1 MKKKVVLVFAIFL
14 SFSAFSQSLV
24 DFTATDFTITDIDG
38 NEHNLYSI
46 LDEGK
51 PVLLDLFAVWCPP
64 CWSFAQSGALE
75 DFNAAYGSEGNNTAF
90 TIAVESDIRTDVSAL
105 SGSGNSVGDWTSI
118 INYPLANAVDAF
130 IARAYRLTY
139 YPTIYLIRPDRTVI
153 NIGQGPSGEF
163 TYWTVEALAEEVF
176 GNSSSQSVEGCTD
189 ITASNYIA
197 LATVDDNSCIYFCN
211 DSVYEYFGG
220 VTGSNMIVMMTGDF
234 MNSLNVQNED
244 AYIAAV
250 RPNGMVVG
258 SSRVFDMPSQSLAVW
273 GDDIGEWSPDINGA
287 LFGETISLYLVDG
300 AKIYSLTEQLT
311 FVAQGSSVI
320 MNEDTPLLLCI
331 AGHTLGCTDP
341 EALNYDSAAN
351 MDDGSCEYEQV
362 LSLPEAWSIFST
374 YLLAENMDVED
385 VLSPI
390 TDDVIIAK
398 NYQGLA
404 YIPEWGYNG
413 IGDLQVGQGYQI
425 KLTDVNEITI
435 EGLYMKPE
443 ANPIE
448 LSVGWNTIGYL
459 RLEGADA
466 ALVLEGINS
475 NGNLLFAK
483 DYNGNVYLP
492 EFDYNGIGD
501 MFPGQGYRLK
511 INNADELQY
520 LSNDESYRTSSVEV
534 SENNVSHF
542 PKVAATGNN
551 MTVVIEDAAWDVL
564 PKEGAEIAA
573 FDNAGN
579 IIGSAIYS
587 SPVTVLTVW
596 GDDATTL
603 SKEGVDVS
611 EKVSFKVWS
620 SDEVRDFKV
629 KEWAEGSSF
638 YRVDAIN
645 RVSSIEMYPMVA
657 DMDMN
662 MNPGDRVLVKLVNVL
677 GQEVNLDN
685 ELSKREVLFN
695 VYDDGT
701 VDKVLK

>member
-1 MKKKVVLVFAIFL
+1 MKNKVVLVFAIFL

-24 DFTATDFTITDIDG
+24 DFTAPDFTITDIDG

-51 PVLLDLFAVWCPP
+51 PVLLDLFAVWCGP
-64 CWSFAQSGALE
+64 CWNFAQSGALE
-75 DFNAAYGSEGNNTAF
+75 DFNAAYGPEGNNTAF
-90 TIAVESDIRTDVSAL
+90 TLAVESDIRTDVSAL

-130 IARAYRLTY
+130 ISRAYRLTY

-176 GNSSSQSVEGCTD
+176 GNSSSQSVDGCTD
-189 ITASNYIA
+189 IIASNYNA
-197 LATVDDNSCIYFCN
+197 LATVDDNSCIYSCN
-211 DSVYEYFGG
+211 VSAYEYFGG

-300 AKIYSLTEQLT
+300 SKIYSLTEQLT
-311 FVAQGSSVI
+311 FVAQGTSVI
-320 MNEDTPLLLCI
+320 MNEDTPLLLCV

-341 EALNYDSAAN
+341 EALNYDAAVN

-362 LSLPEAWSIFST
+362 LSLPESWSIFSIN
-374 YLLAENMDVED
+374 LLAENMNIADI
-385 VLSPI
+385 LSPI
-390 TDDVIIAK
+390 EDDVIMVK
-398 NYQGLA
+398 NHEGMA

-413 IGDLQVGQGYQI
+413 IVDLQVGQGYQI
-425 KLTDVNEITI
+425 KLANVNEITI

-443 ANPIE
+443 ENPIE
-448 LSVGWNTIGYL
+448 LTSGWNMIGYL
-459 RLEGADA
+459 RLEGADVV
-466 ALVLEGINS
+466 LVFEEIS
-475 NGNLLFAK
+475 STGNLVIVK
-483 DYNGNVYLP
+483 DYNGNAYLP
-492 EFDYNGIGD
+492 DFEYNGIGD
-501 MFPGQGYRLK
+501 ILPGQGYRVN
-511 INNADELQY
+511 INNNDELQY
-520 LSNDESYRTSSVEV
+520 LSNNESYRMSSVEV

-542 PKVAATGNN
+542 SKVAATGNN
-551 MTVVIEDAAWDVL
+551 MTVVIEDAVWDML
-564 PKEGAEIAA
+564 PNDGAEIAA
-573 FDNAGN
+573 FDKAGN
-579 IIGSAIYS
+579 IIGSTVYS

-603 SKEGVDVS
+603 FKEGADVS

-629 KEWAEGSSF
+629 KEWAEGSSS
-638 YRVDAIN
+638 YKVDAIN
-645 RVSSIEMYPMVA
+645 RVSSIEMHPMLT
-657 DMDMN
+657 DMDMSLD
-662 MNPGDRVLVKLVNVL
+662 DRGLVKVVNVL
-677 GQEVNLDN
+677 GQDVNLNTD
-685 ELSKREVLFN
+685 LSKREILFH
-695 VYDDGT
+695 VYDDGI
-701 VDKVLK
+701 VEKVAK

>member
-14 SFSAFSQSLV
+14 SFSAFSQSLA
-24 DFTATDFTITDIDG
+24 DFTAPDFTITDIDG

-51 PVLLDLFAVWCPP
+51 PVLLDLFAVWCGP
-64 CWSFAQSGALE
+64 CWNFAQSGALE
-75 DFNAAYGSEGNNTAF
+75 DFNAAYGPEGNNTAF
-90 TIAVESDIRTDVSAL
+90 TLAVESDIRTDVSAL

-189 ITASNYIA
+189 ITASNYNA

-300 AKIYSLTEQLT
+300 SKIYSLTEQLT
-311 FVAQGSSVI
+311 FVAQGTSVI
-320 MNEDTPLLLCI
+320 MNEDTPLLLCV

-341 EALNYDSAAN
+341 EALNYYSAAN

-374 YLLAENMDVED
+374 NLLAENMNIADI
-385 VLSPI
+385 LSPI
-390 TDDVIIAK
+390 EDDVIIVK
-398 NYQGLA
+398 DHEGMA

-413 IGDLQVGQGYQI
+413 IVDLQVGQGYQI
-425 KLTDVNEITI
+425 KLANVNEITI

-443 ANPIE
+443 ENPIE
-448 LSVGWNTIGYL
+448 LTSGWNMIGYL

-466 ALVLEGINS
+466 VLVFEEIS
-475 NGNLLFAK
+475 STGNLVIVK
-483 DYNGNVYLP
+483 DYNGNAYLP
-492 EFDYNGIGD
+492 NFEYNGIGD
-501 MFPGQGYRLK
+501 ILPGQGCRVN
-511 INNADELQY
+511 INDELQY
-520 LSNDESYRTSSVEV
+520 LSNNESYRMSSVEV

-542 PKVAATGNN
+542 SKVAATGNN
-551 MTVVIEDAAWDVL
+551 MTVVIEDAVWDML
-564 PKEGAEIAA
+564 PEDGAEIAA
-573 FDNAGN
+573 FDKAGN
-579 IIGSAIYS
+579 IIGSTIYS

-603 SKEGVDVS
+603 FKEGADVS

-629 KEWAEGSSF
+629 KEWAEGSSS
-638 YRVDAIN
+638 YKVDAIN
-645 RVSSIEMYPMVA
+645 RVSSIEMYPMVT
-657 DMDMN
+657 DMDMSL
-662 MNPGDRVLVKLVNVL
+662 GDRGLVKVVNIL
-677 GQEVNLDN
+677 GQDVNLNTD
-685 ELSKREVLFN
+685 LSKREILFH
-695 VYDDGT
+695 VYDDGI
-701 VDKVLK
+701 VEKVVK

>member
-14 SFSAFSQSLV
+14 SFSAFSQSLA
-24 DFTATDFTITDIDG
+24 DFTAPDFTITDIDG

-51 PVLLDLFAVWCPP
+51 PVLLDLFAVWCGP
-64 CWSFAQSGALE
+64 CWNFAQSGALE
-75 DFNAAYGSEGNNTAF
+75 DFNAAYGPEGNNTAF
-90 TIAVESDIRTDVSAL
+90 TLAVESDIRTDVSAL

-189 ITASNYIA
+189 ITASNYNA

-300 AKIYSLTEQLT
+300 SKIYSLTEQLT
-311 FVAQGSSVI
+311 FVAQGTSVI
-320 MNEDTPLLLCI
+320 MNEDTPLLLCV

-341 EALNYDSAAN
+341 EALNYYSAAN

-374 YLLAENMDVED
+374 NLLAENMNIADI
-385 VLSPI
+385 LSPI
-390 TDDVIIAK
+390 EDDVIIVK
-398 NYQGLA
+398 DHEGMA
-404 YIPEWGYNG
+404 YIPEWGYNA
-413 IGDLQVGQGYQI
+413 IVDLQVGQGYQI
-425 KLTDVNEITI
+425 KLANVNEITI

-443 ANPIE
+443 ENPIE
-448 LSVGWNTIGYL
+448 LTSGWNMIGYL

-466 ALVLEGINS
+466 VLVFEEIS
-475 NGNLLFAK
+475 STGNLVIVK
-483 DYNGNVYLP
+483 DYNGNAYLP
-492 EFDYNGIGD
+492 DFEYNGIGD
-501 MFPGQGYRLK
+501 ILPGQGYRVN
-511 INNADELQY
+511 INNNDELQY
-520 LSNDESYRTSSVEV
+520 LSNNESYRMSSVEV

-542 PKVAATGNN
+542 SKVAATGNN
-551 MTVVIEDAAWDVL
+551 MTVVIEDAVWDML
-564 PKEGAEIAA
+564 PEDGAEIAA
-573 FDNAGN
+573 FDKAGN
-579 IIGSAIYS
+579 IIGSTIYS

-603 SKEGVDVS
+603 FKEGADVS

-629 KEWAEGSSF
+629 KEWAEGSSS
-638 YRVDAIN
+638 YKVDAIN
-645 RVSSIEMYPMVA
+645 RVSSIEMYPMVT
-657 DMDMN
+657 DMDMSL
-662 MNPGDRVLVKLVNVL
+662 GDRGLVKVVNIL
-677 GQEVNLDN
+677 GQDVNLNTD
-685 ELSKREVLFN
+685 LSKREILFH
-695 VYDDGT
+695 VYDDGI
-701 VDKVLK
+701 VEKVVK